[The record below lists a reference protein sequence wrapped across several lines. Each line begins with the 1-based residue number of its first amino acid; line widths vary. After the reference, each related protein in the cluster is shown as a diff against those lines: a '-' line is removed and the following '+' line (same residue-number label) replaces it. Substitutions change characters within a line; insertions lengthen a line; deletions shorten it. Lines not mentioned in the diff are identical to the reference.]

1 MFVGIN
7 SNSEQKGTELDSES
21 SKDIDAAFTSFVDDV
36 RAILSKGNFSKIKK
50 ECLESLDKFCGM
62 LLSVEVKKQVGN
74 SKNVS
79 DLFSVLS
86 GYKQYWNWINIR
98 ILEKM
103 TGNSSTGRWLTEKY
117 KRKVFSRKVKDVIS
131 KIPKLEIPL
140 DKYTQVIEKWNKDF
154 DNLMIKDIV
163 EHWNQIEKKFNVS
176 ETMLFESITV
186 GYVEVC
192 WLLRND
198 LVEHVLYLATPE
210 LFPEVLYLKIGNT
223 VIKDNIASM
232 QIIHQYTL

>member
-1 MFVGIN
+1 M
-7 SNSEQKGTELDSES
+7 
-21 SKDIDAAFTSFVDDV
+21 
-36 RAILSKGNFSKIKK
+36 
-50 ECLESLDKFCGM
+50 
-62 LLSVEVKKQVGN
+62 EVKNQVAN

-98 ILEKM
+98 LLEKM
-103 TGNSSTGRWLTEKY
+103 TSNSSTGRRLTKRY
-117 KRKVFSRKVKDVIS
+117 KRKVFSRKVKDVVS

-163 EHWNQIEKKFNVS
+163 EYWNQIERKFNVS
-176 ETMLFESITV
+176 ETMLFGSITV

-198 LVEHVLYLATPE
+198 LVEQVLDLATTE
-210 LFPEVLYLKIGNT
+210 FFPEVLYLKIGNI
-223 VIKDNIASM
+223 VIKDDITSM

>member
-1 MFVGIN
+1 MH
-7 SNSEQKGTELDSES
+7 
-21 SKDIDAAFTSFVDDV
+21 
-36 RAILSKGNFSKIKK
+36 AILSKENYNKIKTK
-50 ECLESLDKFCGM
+50 CLESLDKFCGIS
-62 LLSVEVKKQVGN
+62 LSVEVKNQVAN

-103 TGNSSTGRWLTEKY
+103 TSNSSTGRRLTERY
-117 KRKVFSRKVKDVIS
+117 KRKVFSRKVKDVVS

-163 EHWNQIEKKFNVS
+163 EYWNQIEKKFNVS
-176 ETMLFESITV
+176 ETMLFGSITV

-198 LVEHVLYLATPE
+198 LVEHVLDLATPE
-210 LFPEVLYLKIGNT
+210 LFPEVLYLKIGNN
-223 VIKDNIASM
+223 VIKDDITSM